1 MSPTEDPEP
10 ITTSLETVDG
20 TTTVVV
26 AGEIDLSTAPRVE
39 SAVAQASTALRDRS
53 RGDEGSGTDA
63 SLVVDMRGVSF
74 CDSHGLSALLRSEA
88 AATGHGVS
96 VRLRVVP
103 GSLVARALERSGLS
117 QVLSLEHV
125 AGGS

>member
-1 MSPTEDPEP
+1 MTARV
-10 ITTSLETVDG
+10 ETVDG

-26 AGEIDLSTAPRVE
+26 TGEIDLSTAPLIE
-39 SAVAQASTALRDRS
+39 TAVTQASTALRERA
-53 RGDEGSGTDA
+53 RAADA
-63 SLVVDMRGVSF
+63 GAPEALVVDMSGVSF

-117 QVLSLEHV
+117 QVLSLEHA

>member
-1 MSPTEDPEP
+1 MSPTEDPES
-10 ITTSLETVDG
+10 ITARVETVDG
-20 TTTVVV
+20 TTSVVV
-26 AGEIDLSTAPRVE
+26 MGEIDLSTAPLVE
-39 SAVAQASTALRDRS
+39 AAVAQASTALRDRAQ
-53 RGDEGSGTDA
+53 DA
-63 SLVVDMRGVSF
+63 DAGAPETLLVDMSGVSF

-88 AATGHGVS
+88 AATGHGVP

-117 QVLSLEHV
+117 QVLSLEHA